1 MEANTMKQ
9 CTKCKIEKEENDFH
23 KYAKAKDG
31 LNYYCKVCTLNYMNT
46 PSSKKLLKTHRKKKS
61 TTWKGVAYFIYK
73 HMKEHS
79 IKRGHNWDDSWWSPS
94 IIEEIITNGRCEKTG
109 MPFDI
114 TLESRHYKKRP
125 FTPSPDR
132 IDNERGY
139 EPANVQWVVFMY
151 NLMKNNFDDKDVD
164 KFVDSLKSKSL

>member
-9 CTKCKIEKEENDFH
+9 CTRCKTEKEETDFH
-23 KYAKAKDG
+23 KCARTKDG
-31 LNYYCKVCTLNYMNT
+31 LNFWCKVCTLNYMST
-46 PSSKKLLKTHRKKKS
+46 PHSKKLLKNHQKKKS
-61 TTWKGVAYFIYK
+61 ATWKGVAYLIHK
-73 HMKEHS
+73 HMKENS
-79 IKRGHNWDDSWWSPS
+79 IKKGFNWDDSWWSAE

-114 TLESRHYKKRP
+114 TLESRHHKKRP